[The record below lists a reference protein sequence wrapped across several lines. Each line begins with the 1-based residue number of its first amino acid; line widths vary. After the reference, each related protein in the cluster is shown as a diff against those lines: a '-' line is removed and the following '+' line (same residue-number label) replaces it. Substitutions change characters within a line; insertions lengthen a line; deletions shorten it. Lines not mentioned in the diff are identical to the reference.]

1 MGTMK
6 AFIFLCLVAA
16 AMAEADPQY
25 FYGGAHSYSPYTT
38 YSAGLHYNSPYVY
51 SGVHSYSPYSGLYN
65 HYGKREA
72 EAEPKAEAEADPA
85 LIYSSP
91 FAYSGAH
98 SYSPYTTY
106 SAGHHY
112 GGLYNGGYNTPYVH
126 GVHAYG
132 KREAEPQY
140 VYSGAGYPYTAGLSH
155 YNNFAYSGLYNHY
168 TTPYVHSYGKRE
180 AEAEAEPWNY
190 YGGYSGYAARPYG
203 GYSGYRAYGYG
214 GYRRGY
220 NGWY

>member
-72 EAEPKAEAEADPA
+72 GAEPKAEAEADPA

-112 GGLYNGGYNTPYVH
+112 GGLYNGVYNTPYVH

-132 KREAEPQY
+132 KREAE
-140 VYSGAGYPYTAGLSH
+140 
-155 YNNFAYSGLYNHY
+155 
-168 TTPYVHSYGKRE
+168 
-180 AEAEAEPWNY
+180 AEAQPWGTY
-190 YGGYSGYAARPYG
+190 YGGYSGYARPYAYG
-203 GYSGYRAYGYG
+203 GYAGYG

>member
-25 FYGGAHSYSPYTT
+25 FYGGAHSYSPYTA

-112 GGLYNGGYNTPYVH
+112 GGLYNGVYNTPYVH
-126 GVHAYG
+126 GP
-132 KREAEPQY
+132 RLRQ
-140 VYSGAGYPYTAGLSH
+140 
-155 YNNFAYSGLYNHY
+155 
-168 TTPYVHSYGKRE
+168 
-180 AEAEAEPWNY
+180 
-190 YGGYSGYAARPYG
+190 ARGRGRPPV
-203 GYSGYRAYGYG
+203 RLH
-214 GYRRGY
+214 RRRLPLHHWPCPLQQLCLQRSLQPLHHPLRPLLRQARGR
-220 NGWY
+220 G